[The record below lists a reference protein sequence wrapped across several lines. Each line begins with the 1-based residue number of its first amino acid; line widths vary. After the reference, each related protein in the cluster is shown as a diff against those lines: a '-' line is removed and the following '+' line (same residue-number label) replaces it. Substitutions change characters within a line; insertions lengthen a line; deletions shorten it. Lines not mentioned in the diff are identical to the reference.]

1 MAVNTIP
8 ENNLY
13 KMLMWQ
19 ETFWNQLL

>member
-1 MAVNTIP
+1 MAVNTVP